1 MIWLTWRQFRTQ
13 AIVATAALVAL
24 AIAFGVTGPHLAA
37 LYNTSGIPTCAAHG
51 TCETLRTTF
60 LKQVTADPTY
70 IGLYFLGLAVLYLTP
85 AIIGMFWGAPLL
97 TRELEAGTLQLTF
110 NQSVTRTRWTAIK
123 LGLIGLATAELAG
136 LLSLIVTWWAS
147 PIDRADALPG
157 VGQALP
163 NRFVPLIFGARDIA
177 PIGYAIFSFVLGV
190 TVGVLIRRTL
200 PAMAL
205 TLVAVAAIQVVMP
218 AMVRPHLS
226 PAAHTT
232 TAFDPQ
238 AIQRISIQGDS
249 YMTVSGP
256 ANIPGAWII
265 TNQTITPTGQP
276 FTGPPPPACLTP
288 TDSEQPC
295 YAALNQ
301 LHLRQRVT
309 YQPANR
315 YWTFQL
321 YETAIFLALAAAL
334 AALSTS
340 RIRRLR
346 LS

>member
-1 MIWLTWRQFRTQ
+1 MIWLTWRQFRPQ
-13 AIVATAALVAL
+13 AIVAAVALVAL
-24 AIAFGVTGPHLAA
+24 ATIFAVTGPNLAHLYA
-37 LYNTSGIPTCAAHG
+37 TSGIPTCSAHG

-70 IGLYFLGLAVLYLTP
+70 VGLYFLGLAVLYLTP

-97 TRELEAGTLQLTF
+97 TRELEAGTLRLTF
-110 NQSVTRTRWTAIK
+110 TQSVTRTRWTAIK
-123 LGLIGLATAELAG
+123 LGLIGLVTAAIGG
-136 LLSLIVTWWAS
+136 LLSLTITWWAS

-163 NRFVPLIFGARDIA
+163 NRFVPLIFGARDMA
-177 PIGYAIFSFVLGV
+177 PVGYAIFAFILGV
-190 TVGVLIRRTL
+190 TAGVLIRRTL

-205 TLVAVAAIQVVMP
+205 TLVAVAAIQILTP
-218 AMVRPHLS
+218 ATIRPQLI
-226 PAAHTT
+226 PAADTI

-238 AIQRISIQGDS
+238 AIQRIVIRGDS

-256 ANIPGAWII
+256 VNIPGAWII

-276 FTGPPPPACLTP
+276 FTGPPPPDCLTP

-295 YAALNQ
+295 YTALDQ

-315 YWTFQL
+315 YWTFQW
-321 YETAIFLALAAAL
+321 YETAIFLTLAAAL

-340 RIRRLR
+340 RIRHLR

>member
-1 MIWLTWRQFRTQ
+1 MIWLTWRQFRAQ
-13 AIVATAALVAL
+13 AIVAAAALVAL
-24 AIAFGVTGPHLAA
+24 AIGYAVTGPGLAHLYA
-37 LYNTSGIPTCAAHG
+37 TSGIPTCAAHG

-70 IGLYFLGLAVLYLTP
+70 IGLYFLGLAVLYLMP
-85 AIIGMFWGAPLL
+85 AIVGMFWGAPLL
-97 TRELEAGTLQLTF
+97 TRELEAGTLRMTF

-123 LGLIGLATAELAG
+123 LGLIGLVTVAFVG
-136 LLSLIVTWWAS
+136 LLSLIITWWAV

-157 VGQALP
+157 VGDALP
-163 NRFVPLIFGARDIA
+163 NRFVPLVFGARDIA
-177 PIGYAIFSFVLGV
+177 PIGYSVAALILGV
-190 TVGVLIRRTL
+190 AAGVLIRRTL

-205 TLVAVAAIQVVMP
+205 TLVAVVAIQIVLP
-218 AMVRPHLS
+218 ATVRPHLN
-226 PAAHTT
+226 PAAHTV

-238 AIQRISIQGDS
+238 TIQRIVIRGDS

-256 ANIPGAWII
+256 VNIPGAWII
-265 TNQTITPTGQP
+265 ANQTITPSGRL
-276 FTGPPPPACLTP
+276 FTGPPPAACLTP

-295 YAALNQ
+295 YAALDQ

-315 YWTFQL
+315 YWTFQW
-321 YETAIFLALAAAL
+321 YETAILLVLAAAL
-334 AALSTS
+334 AALSIW
-340 RIRRLR
+340 RVRRLR

>member
-1 MIWLTWRQFRTQ
+1 MIWLTWRLFRPK
-13 AIVATAALVAL
+13 AIVGAAALLAL
-24 AIAFGVTGPHLAA
+24 TIAFAVTGPNLAA
-37 LYNTSGIPTCAAHG
+37 LYNASGIPTCAAHG
-51 TCETLRTTF
+51 TCEMLRTTF
-60 LKQVTADPTY
+60 LKEVTATPTY
-70 IGLYFLGLAVLYLTP
+70 VALYFLGLAVLYLTP
-85 AIIGMFWGAPLL
+85 GIIGMFWGAPLL
-97 TRELEAGTLQLTF
+97 TRELEAGTLRLTF

-123 LGLIGLATAELAG
+123 LGLIGLAAAALAG
-136 LLSLIVTWWAS
+136 LLSLTITWWAS

-163 NRFVPLIFGARDIA
+163 NRFVPLIFGAREIA
-177 PIGYAIFSFVLGV
+177 PVGYAIFAFILGV
-190 TVGVLIRRTL
+190 TAGVLIRRTL
-200 PAMAL
+200 PAMAV
-205 TLVAVAAIQVVMP
+205 TLVVVAAIQILMP
-218 AMVRPHLS
+218 TMVRPQLI
-226 PAAHTT
+226 PAAHSI

-238 AIQRISIQGDS
+238 AIQRIVIQGDS

-256 ANIPGAWII
+256 VNIPGAWII
-265 TNQTITPTGQP
+265 ANQTITPTGQP

-321 YETAIFLALAAAL
+321 YETAIFLTLTAAL

>member
-1 MIWLTWRQFRTQ
+1 MIWLTWRQFRAQ
-13 AIVATAALVAL
+13 AIAAAAALAAL
-24 AIAFGVTGPHLAA
+24 AIGYAVTGPRLAD
-37 LYNTSGIPTCAAHG
+37 LYADSGIPSCAAHG
-51 TCETLRTTF
+51 TCETLRTAF
-60 LKQVTADPTY
+60 LKQVTATPTY
-70 IGLYFLGLAVLYLTP
+70 VGLYFLALAVLYLTP
-85 AIIGMFWGAPLL
+85 PIVGMFWGAPQL
-97 TRELEAGTLQLTF
+97 TRELEAGTLRMTF

-123 LGLIGLATAELAG
+123 LGFIGLATAALAG
-136 LLSLIVTWWAS
+136 MLSLIITWWAS

-163 NRFVPLIFGARDIA
+163 NRFVPLIFGARDIS
-177 PIGYAIFSFVLGV
+177 PIGYAIFAFVLGV
-190 TVGVLIRRTL
+190 TAGVLIRRTL

-205 TLVAVAAIQVVMP
+205 TLAAVAAIQIVMP
-218 AMVRPHLS
+218 ATVRPHLS

-238 AIQRISIQGDS
+238 VIQRIVVQGDS

-256 ANIPGAWII
+256 VNIPGAWII
-265 TNQTITPTGQP
+265 TNQTITSTGQP

-288 TDSEQPC
+288 TNSEQPC
-295 YAALNQ
+295 YAALDQ

-315 YWTFQL
+315 YWTFQW
-321 YETAIFLALAAAL
+321 YETATLLTLAAAL
-334 AALSTS
+334 AALSTW